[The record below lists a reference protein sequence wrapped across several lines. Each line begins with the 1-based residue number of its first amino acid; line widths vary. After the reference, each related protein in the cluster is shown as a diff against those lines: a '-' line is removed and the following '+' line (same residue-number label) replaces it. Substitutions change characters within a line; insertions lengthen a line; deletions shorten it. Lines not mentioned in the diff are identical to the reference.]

1 MSSRDVIARQA
12 AEIERLRQALHDQG
26 LLLTVRTRLAETDAA
41 LALTAAAE
49 EPRLQRLVL
58 ETAAQVIGA
67 RAGALFLLD
76 RQTRELYFEAAVG
89 AKAAEVRRFRVPVGH
104 GIAGL
109 VALTGQAMAVAGADS
124 DPRQAADI
132 AQAVGYQPTSIL
144 CVPLLLD
151 DRLIGVLELLDKVG
165 AEGFGLADMEMLRL
179 FGSVAAIAIEQSRQQ
194 RDLTDLVRH
203 ALRGSDGLSVA
214 PDLEPEV
221 VQLAAGA
228 GREPGHRRVRRL
240 AALVQAI
247 GARGEREAAACTALL
262 ESFDAYLEAAP

>member
-1 MSSRDVIARQA
+1 MSSRDVVARQA
-12 AEIERLRQALHDQG
+12 AEIERLRQALREQE
-26 LLLTVRTRLAETDAA
+26 LLRTVHARLAEADAA
-41 LALTAAAE
+41 LALAAAAE

-109 VALTGQAMAVAGADS
+109 VALSGQPMAVAGADA

-132 AQAVGYQPTSIL
+132 AQAVGYQPRSIL

-151 DRLIGVLELLDKVG
+151 DRQIGVLELLDKVG
-165 AEGFGLADMEMLRL
+165 AEGFGLADMETLRL
-179 FGSVAAIAIEQSRQQ
+179 FAAVAAIAIEQAHQQ
-194 RDLTDLVRH
+194 RELTDLVRR
-203 ALRGSDGLSVA
+203 ALRGAGGLSVA

-221 VQLAAGA
+221 VAFAAGA
-228 GREPGHRRVRRL
+228 GRQPEHRRVRRL
-240 AALVQAI
+240 ASLVQAI
-247 GARGEREAAACTALL
+247 GARGEREATACAALL